1 MQDCYS
7 ESIDKAENDI
17 GKRENAMYKILIVDD
32 EKDVVRLLKDYFQ
45 LKGYDTITAYSGV
58 EAMEKVSLKP
68 DVILLDINMPGME
81 GTEVCQNI
89 RDYVSCPILFLTAK
103 IEDSDKIKGFAVGGD
118 DYILKPFSIEELG
131 ARVAAHIRRDH
142 RQNVP
147 VNVRFFG
154 GLAIDY
160 SAKTVKAVAEKAEKG
175 SAGSVE
181 HITKKESRS
190 GEKGEDCLS
199 FAKKEFE
206 IIELLSMNPGQVFD
220 KERIYERLWGY
231 DAEGDSSVVAEH
243 VRRIRAKLKAV
254 GEEYH
259 VETVWGMGY
268 KWVK

>member
-1 MQDCYS
+1 
-7 ESIDKAENDI
+7 
-17 GKRENAMYKILIVDD
+17 MYKILIVDD
-32 EKDVVRLLKDYFQ
+32 EKEVVRMLESFFR
-45 LKGYDTITAYSGV
+45 LKGYDTITAYNGE
-58 EAMEKVSLKP
+58 EALQKVSLKP
-68 DVILLDINMPGME
+68 DLILLDINMPGMD
-81 GTEVCQNI
+81 GTEVCLKI

-103 IEDSDKIKGFAVGGD
+103 VEDADKIKGFSVGGD

-142 RQNVP
+142 RQSTP

-154 GLAIDY
+154 KLVIDY
-160 SAKTVKAVAEKAEKG
+160 SAKTVQVTAAEDAVEA
-175 SAGSVE
+175 V
-181 HITKKESRS
+181 
-190 GEKGEDCLS
+190 S

-206 IIELLSMNPGQVFD
+206 IIELLSVNPGQVFD

-268 KWVK
+268 KWIK